1 MSDAL
6 TLTGSF
12 VDKLL
17 GIRYRSIPPEAIEI
31 AKQVILDGLAVIHA
45 GSTEPLGVGR
55 VVIEYVREAGGA
67 PQASVVTG
75 GFKTSMLNAAFA
87 NGTMAHA
94 LDFDNTSYPPNHP
107 TSPTLPV
114 ILAIAEHHRLPG
126 EKIIEA
132 VVAAF
137 EAQARVRIASTG
149 LATGVGFH
157 KPGTVGLFGAVTAAA
172 KLLDLNR
179 EQALMAFGI
188 AGSRAGSISIN
199 TGTMTKSS
207 HSGHGARMGL
217 ESAVLAKMG
226 WTASADVFGPKGFF
240 DTFMPGKA
248 NPELLTKGF
257 AAPLWMLD
265 PGVGFKAFPSNGFT
279 QRPIDGALELRKEHG
294 IRPEQIERVQV
305 IFPRFEYVNRPQP
318 RSGLDGK
325 FSIQY
330 TTLLALLDGEITVDS
345 FTDERLAA
353 PDVKALLPKVQLTFD
368 DTIPFDKV
376 KMHVIIN
383 VWLKDGRQLSRRVDK
398 LLGWPITGKPLTRE
412 QRHHKFYSC
421 TRRVLPERAA
431 QRMLELVERLETLPD
446 VGEIMDIARCEKAPA

>member
-1 MSDAL
+1 MSE
-6 TLTGSF
+6 TITGAF
-12 VDKLL
+12 IDKLL

-31 AKQVILDGLAVIHA
+31 AKQVVLDGLAVMHA
-45 GSTEPLGVGR
+45 GATEPTGVGR
-55 VVIEYVREAGGA
+55 IATAYVREAGGQ
-67 PQASVVTG
+67 PQASVVAG

-126 EKIIEA
+126 ERIIEA

-157 KPGTVGLFGAVTAAA
+157 KPGTVGLFGAVTAAT
-172 KLLDLNR
+172 KLLDLDR

-248 NPELLTKGF
+248 DPGLLTKGF

-279 QRPIDGALELRKEHG
+279 QRPIDGALELRREHG
-294 IRPEQIERVQV
+294 LRPDQIDRVQV

-325 FSIQY
+325 FSVQY
-330 TTLLALLDGEITVDS
+330 TTLLALLDGEVTVDS

-353 PDVKALLPKVQLTFD
+353 PDVRALLPKVQFTVD
-368 DTIPFDKV
+368 ESIPFDKV

-383 VWLKDGRQLSRRVDK
+383 VWLKDGRQLSKRVDK
-398 LLGWPITGKPLTRE
+398 LLGWPRTGKPLTRE
-412 QRHHKFYSC
+412 QRHQKFFSC
-421 TRRVLPERAA
+421 TRRVLDEQEAK
-431 QRMLELVERLETLPD
+431 RMLEQVERLEMLAD
-446 VGEIMDIARCEKAPA
+446 VKEIMDIARCENKVTA